1 MILNG
6 EKLSRRAE
14 ARKCKLTVK
23 NTSVVLAVEFGHFIF
38 VGAFQVVLVVK
49 NPPAN
54 AGDFIFASAKI
65 WMCCNSWQEQQSQF
79 LEVSH
84 VPVTILLF
92 PH

>member
-1 MILNG
+1 M
-6 EKLSRRAE
+6 
-14 ARKCKLTVK
+14 
-23 NTSVVLAVEFGHFIF
+23 
-38 VGAFQVVLVVK
+38 VLVVK

-65 WMCCNSWQEQQSQF
+65 WMCRNSWQEQQSQF